1 MDECKPL
8 PPVST
13 SKNMG
18 TMELGAAHPSARAAP
33 PDRQGHSPHALGPRS
48 EHDSPSGSMIIQTLA
63 EEGGRREEE
72 GGGRRFNVDREL
84 DCSEHCPC
92 LVVQPLPAEAGVPA
106 RALQRT
112 LQRPRLLVAAQLQ
125 FESKI

>member
-33 PDRQGHSPHALGPRS
+33 PDRQGHSPHGLGPGS
-48 EHDSPSGSMIIQTLA
+48 EHDSPSGSMIDHA
-63 EEGGRREEE
+63 DAAGR
-72 GGGRRFNVDREL
+72 GRRFNVDREL